1 MIFHATWAKLESG
14 RWFWLGILGGSVPTR
29 WLKTLNL
36 GTGLSRHAW
45 PNQRQH
51 VQPFSIWVCNG
62 SPPTLAILVLSME
75 AASQRHSRFH
85 QNLSKQKIQ
94 DSNHFPNNCY
104 LYTMW
109 KTRNNKRNGNGKS
122 FIKRIMRKFSEV
134 SSKTK
139 ITKTFRYLQSNLLRK
154 PKKRTRCNIKQP
166 NLSHQALSS
175 ISPKVQRT
183 PHRNRHAWCRGSER
197 ELGDVKIST

>member
-1 MIFHATWAKLESG
+1 MTQNLELGNWLVTPCLAKPAATRPAFLDLTVQ
-14 RWFWLGILGGSVPTR
+14 RFP
-29 WLKTLNL
+29 
-36 GTGLSRHAW
+36 
-45 PNQRQH
+45 PN
-51 VQPFSIWVCNG
+51 PCYPSAFNG
-62 SPPTLAILVLSME
+62 SCFAE
-75 AASQRHSRFH
+75 ACRRFH

-104 LYTMW
+104 YTQCG
-109 KTRNNKRNGNGKS
+109 KQQKNGNGKS

-134 SSKTK
+134 SSKAK

-166 NLSHQALSS
+166 DLGHQALSS

-183 PHRNRHAWCRGSER
+183 PHRNRQA
-197 ELGDVKIST
+197 